1 MNTYGWNFAPGG
13 GAHPECAPIFECF
26 IGNHGAGEC
35 RGHGGREKR
44 CTMPPNDGEGWR
56 SAQVPICKC
65 GSRLTRYPDGFSVET
80 HYHPL
85 MTRLRQM
92 DMTFVTA
99 INGPAVG
106 VGMSLAIMSDYAV
119 ASDNAYFLQAF
130 ANIGLVPDGGV
141 TYAPR
146 LVGGDG
152 ALHDGRAVPRRS
164 GLEWGL
170 INKVVARFS
179 DG

>member
-1 MNTYGWNFAPGG
+1 MPRSWRPKSDARCLHDRGGPGVQR
-13 GAHPECAPIFECF
+13 GAIF
-26 IGNHGAGEC
+26 
-35 RGHGGREKR
+35 
-44 CTMPPNDGEGWR
+44 
-56 SAQVPICKC
+56 KC
-65 GSRLTRYPDGFSVET
+65 GSRLTLPPTGSVLET

-130 ANIGLVPDGGV
+130 ANIGPSLM
-141 TYAPR
+141 
-146 LVGGDG
+146 VG
-152 ALHDGRAVPRRS
+152 
-164 GLEWGL
+164 
-170 INKVVARFS
+170 
-179 DG
+179 

>member
-1 MNTYGWNFAPGG
+1 MSYEHVRLEFRNQVAVLTLNAPQYLN
-13 GAHPECAPIFECF
+13 ALSATMVQEVNAAVME
-26 IGNHGAGEC
+26 A
-35 RGHGGREKR
+35 EKSDAR
-44 CTMPPNDGEGWR
+44 CLLMTGEGR
-56 SAQVPICKC
+56 AFSAGANLQVRQQADALPPT
-65 GSRLTRYPDGFSVET
+65 GSVLET

-141 TYAPR
+141 TYVLPGL
-146 LVGGDG
+146 LVGGE
-152 ALHDGRAVPRRS
+152 RWSSP
-164 GLEWGL
+164 
-170 INKVVARFS
+170 
-179 DG
+179 

>member
-1 MNTYGWNFAPGG
+1 
-13 GAHPECAPIFECF
+13 
-26 IGNHGAGEC
+26 
-35 RGHGGREKR
+35 
-44 CTMPPNDGEGWR
+44 
-56 SAQVPICKC
+56 
-65 GSRLTRYPDGFSVET
+65 
-80 HYHPL
+80 

-141 TYAPR
+141 TYVLPR
-146 LVGGDG
+146 IVVGGE
-152 ALHDGRAVPRRS
+152 RWSSP
-164 GLEWGL
+164 
-170 INKVVARFS
+170 
-179 DG
+179 